1 VVLDAND
8 GNGATVQQSFTI
20 NIVVP
25 VLSKNGEI
33 SFTNPN
39 YVNKNGAVNT
49 IFGLSATG
57 AVIAVKDAPPA
68 AAIGDLRDGG
78 VVFWV
83 DPEDNTHGLV
93 CALSDY
99 SIQVDWGCRGRD
111 LPNVPNV
118 AYNEGNPVGA
128 GAEIG
133 DGAPNTAGILAD
145 CTSEPAASATQ
156 ENGPDWFLPSA
167 KELNEIYINKVTLEA
182 VSGVVVFSDYY
193 WSSTESDN
201 ANGWWQNFY
210 DGNQSDNSR
219 NDRINVRAV
228 RAF

>member
-1 VVLDAND
+1 VVLTAND
-8 GNGATVQQSFTI
+8 GNGATVQQPFTI
-20 NIVVP
+20 DIVVP

-57 AVIAVKDAPPA
+57 AVIAVKDPPP

-78 VVFWV
+78 IVFWV
-83 DPEDNTHGLV
+83 DGNGGGLV

-118 AYNEGNPVGA
+118 AYNGGNPTGA

-133 DGAPNTAGILAD
+133 DGVTNTNGILSD
-145 CTSEPAASATQ
+145 CSAAPAALAARSLGA
-156 ENGPDWFLPSA
+156 DWFLPSIN
-167 KELNEIYINKVTLEA
+167 ELNEMYIHKTTLEA
-182 VSGVVVFSDYY
+182 VDGFAPFSSVY
-193 WSSTESDN
+193 WSSTEFDSND
-201 ANGWWQNFY
+201 AWLQVFG
-210 DGNQSDNSR
+210 DGSQLEYHKHYTESS
-219 NDRINVRAV
+219 VRAI